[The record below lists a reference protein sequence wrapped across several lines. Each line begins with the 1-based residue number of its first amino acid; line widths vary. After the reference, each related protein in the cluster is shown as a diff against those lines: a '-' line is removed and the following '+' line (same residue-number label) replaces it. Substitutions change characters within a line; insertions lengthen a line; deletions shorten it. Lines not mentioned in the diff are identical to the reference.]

1 MAGRKSKINPY
12 FQNFERKN
20 KPMKYFNNIAI
31 QYLLLE
37 SKTLQ
42 NLSQP
47 LFPQSPILSQLATES
62 TNDRNITACLADGI
76 LAEERVE

>member
-1 MAGRKSKINPY
+1 MLI
-12 FQNFERKN
+12 FKN
-20 KPMKYFNNIAI
+20 LREKNEPMKYFNNIAI
-31 QYLLLE
+31 QYLFLE

-47 LFPQSPILSQLATES
+47 LFPQSPIMSQLATES